1 MVYFSHAFYTSS
13 LSVVKVMD
21 TLNRPEIIFGKIM
34 FVFLRIKKNNLN
46 NFIFSLVTINSSV
59 QVSNM
64 WWTPQVERWTHSNVL
79 TITQFYV
86 SSVVMESCNLKYVD
100 QGRETTLN
108 MHVQLQTHDIVFI
121 EQKYVL
127 KYFYVI

>member
-1 MVYFSHAFYTSS
+1 MVYFSYAFYTSS

-64 WWTPQVERWTHSNVL
+64 
-79 TITQFYV
+79 
-86 SSVVMESCNLKYVD
+86 
-100 QGRETTLN
+100 
-108 MHVQLQTHDIVFI
+108 
-121 EQKYVL
+121 
-127 KYFYVI
+127 

>member
-34 FVFLRIKKNNLN
+34 LVFLRIKKNNLN

-64 WWTPQVERWTHSNVL
+64 
-79 TITQFYV
+79 
-86 SSVVMESCNLKYVD
+86 
-100 QGRETTLN
+100 
-108 MHVQLQTHDIVFI
+108 
-121 EQKYVL
+121 
-127 KYFYVI
+127 